1 MEATRSSEVCLSPD
15 TRRRVMSE
23 PPVRLGSRSLGLE
36 MCRPVYDSLT
46 SNNSFQPDFYMGGWV
61 LRHLWHPLRR
71 YHHHPHVYIGVW
83 GW

>member
-23 PPVRLGSRSLGLE
+23 PPVRLGSRRLGLE

-46 SNNSFQPDFYMGGWV
+46 SNNSF
-61 LRHLWHPLRR
+61 
-71 YHHHPHVYIGVW
+71 
-83 GW
+83 